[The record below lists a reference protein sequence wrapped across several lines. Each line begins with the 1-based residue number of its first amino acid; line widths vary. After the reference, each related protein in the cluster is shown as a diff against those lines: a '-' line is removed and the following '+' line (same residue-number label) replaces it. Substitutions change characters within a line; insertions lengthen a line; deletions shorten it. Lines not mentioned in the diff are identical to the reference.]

1 MKVIVMEEM
10 SKLKMFKEEPL
21 DLTFKPRNLKAYF
34 CNDSEILQED
44 GMRMPGGW
52 NWMEGHYMQLQISN
66 FFD

>member
-44 GMRMPGGW
+44 GMRMPGG
-52 NWMEGHYMQLQISN
+52 
-66 FFD
+66 